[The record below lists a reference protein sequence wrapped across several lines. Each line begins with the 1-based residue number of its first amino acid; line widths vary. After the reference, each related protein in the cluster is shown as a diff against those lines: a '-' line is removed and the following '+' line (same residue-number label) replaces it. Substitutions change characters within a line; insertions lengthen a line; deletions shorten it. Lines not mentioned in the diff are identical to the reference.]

1 MSRLKGS
8 EKKSRKEKTMSDP
21 VTFRSL
27 RVGTR
32 FRFAATPHG
41 RTYKKMGPNQ
51 YRVANH
57 PHLFR
62 AENET
67 LVVALPDLPPEG
79 PREFQPLG
87 RAGRGRHVATRNTA
101 GKGARA

>member
-1 MSRLKGS
+1 
-8 EKKSRKEKTMSDP
+8 MSDP
-21 VTFRSL
+21 ITFKNL

-41 RTYKKMGPNQ
+41 KTYKKVGPNQ
-51 YRVANH
+51 YRMANH

-67 LVVALPDLPPEG
+67 LVVALPDLPG
-79 PREFQPLG
+79 ITSSEFLPL
-87 RAGRGRHVATRNTA
+87 
-101 GKGARA
+101 ARASRGKCVSSAKDVRKGDGA

>member
-1 MSRLKGS
+1 
-8 EKKSRKEKTMSDP
+8 MSDP
-21 VTFRSL
+21 VTFKSL

-32 FRFAATPHG
+32 FRFAATPYG
-41 RTYKKMGPNQ
+41 KTYKKMGPNQ

-57 PHLFR
+57 THLFR

-79 PREFQPLG
+79 PREFLPLG
-87 RAGRGRHVATRNTA
+87 RAGRGRHVAVQSTD
-101 GKGARA
+101 GQGEGA